1 MEEMIR
7 PGELN
12 SRPFFPTLVP
22 GWKIPMAEVKIK
34 NLVKKFDE
42 VAAVDRISLA
52 VASGEFLSL
61 VGPSGC
67 GKTTTLNLIAG
78 FISPDAGEISI
89 DDEPINDVP
98 IHKRKLGMV
107 FQSYALFPHMT
118 IMDNIAFG
126 LRMQKLNRPAIVSE
140 VGKVLELVRLPGVE
154 NRYPRQ
160 LSGGQQQRIALA
172 RALVIHPKVLLL
184 DEPLSNLDAK
194 LRREMRI
201 ELKDIQKAV
210 GITAIFVTH
219 DQEEALSLSDRLAV
233 MNKGRL
239 EQVGTPLEIY
249 ESPKNEFV
257 SSFIGETNIL
267 QATIVEMKEKDLVLD
282 IQEERPLIIPRPADM
297 KYHVNDRLRISIR
310 PEKLCFSSVSNDPAR
325 RPGQRLPGV
334 VDHAV
339 FLGNMTYYAIKLQ
352 SYSLIVICQNL
363 EARTY
368 PAGEKV
374 WLEFDPRN
382 CRILQGDG

>member
-1 MEEMIR
+1 
-7 PGELN
+7 
-12 SRPFFPTLVP
+12 
-22 GWKIPMAEVKIK
+22 MAEVKIE
-34 NLVKKFDE
+34 NLLKRFENVT
-42 VAAVDRISLA
+42 AVDHVSLTIR
-52 VASGEFLSL
+52 SGEFLSL

-78 FISPDAGEISI
+78 FIHPDEGKISVDGESISQ
-89 DDEPINDVP
+89 VP

-126 LRMQKLNRPAIVSE
+126 LRMQKLDGSVIRRE
-140 VGKVLELVRLPGVE
+140 VGRALELVRLPGVE

-194 LRREMRI
+194 LRKEMRV
-201 ELKDIQKAV
+201 ELKDIQKTV
-210 GITAIFVTH
+210 GITTIFVTH

-233 MNKGRL
+233 MNGGRV
-239 EQVGTPLEIY
+239 EQTGAPIEIY

-267 QATIVEMKEKDLVLD
+267 SATVLEARERELSVD
-282 IQEERPLIIPRPADM
+282 IQEAQPITIPKPSDFKPRIREEI
-297 KYHVNDRLRISIR
+297 KISIR
-310 PEKLCFSSVSNDPAR
+310 PEKLCFAPESEERAPCLF
-325 RPGQRLPGV
+325 GT
-334 VDHAV
+334 VDHVV
-339 FLGNMTYYAIKLQ
+339 FLGNMTYYTVKTQ
-352 SYSLIVICQNL
+352 SHSMRVICQNL
-363 EARTY
+363 AAKTY
-368 PAGEKV
+368 AVGDRV
-374 WLEFDPRN
+374 RLEYRPEN
-382 CRILQGDG
+382 CRIIQGE

>member
-1 MEEMIR
+1 
-7 PGELN
+7 
-12 SRPFFPTLVP
+12 
-22 GWKIPMAEVKIK
+22 MAEVKID

-42 VAAVDRISLA
+42 VTAVDHISLA

-78 FISPDAGEISI
+78 FTFPDAGEVSI
-89 DDEPINDVP
+89 DGEPINDVP
-98 IHKRKLGMV
+98 IYKRKLGMV

-118 IMDNIAFG
+118 VMDNIAFG
-126 LRMQKLNRPAIVSE
+126 LRMQKLNRSAIVRE

-267 QATIVEMKEKDLVLD
+267 QATIVEMKEKDLALD

-297 KYHVNDRLRISIR
+297 KYHLNDRLRISIR
-310 PEKLCFSSVSNDPAR
+310 PEKLCFSSVSNDSAR
-325 RPGQRLPGV
+325 RLVHRLPGV

-339 FLGNMTYYAIKLQ
+339 FLGNMTYYTIKLR
-352 SYSLIVICQNL
+352 SHSLIVICQNL

-368 PAGEKV
+368 PVGEQI
-374 WLEFDPRN
+374 WLEFDPQN
-382 CRILQGDG
+382 CRILLGEG